1 MAIVR
6 FDRARYEEKGKG
18 GSGRGKRKPS
28 IFSDKSHAKKF
39 EGGRKL
45 AVAFKQMNG
54 DKPARKSMRKK
65 RR

>member
-6 FDRARYEEKGKG
+6 FDRPRYEGKG
-18 GSGRGKRKPS
+18 LSKGKRKPS
-28 IFSDKSHAKKF
+28 IFSDKSHAKKL

-45 AVAFKQMNG
+45 AVSFKQMNG
-54 DKPARKSMRKK
+54 DKPSRKSARRK